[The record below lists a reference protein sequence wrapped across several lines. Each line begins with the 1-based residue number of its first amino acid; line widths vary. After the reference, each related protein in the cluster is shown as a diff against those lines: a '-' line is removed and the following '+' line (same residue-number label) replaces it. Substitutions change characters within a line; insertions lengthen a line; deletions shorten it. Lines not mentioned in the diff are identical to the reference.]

1 MLNLQGW
8 PSLALATLAP
18 LAALLVWSLVDPST
32 GTATLVP
39 SLLVALAVVTI
50 NG

>member
-1 MLNLQGW
+1 MSNLEGW
-8 PSLALATLAP
+8 PSVAVAILAP

-32 GTATLVP
+32 GAATLVL
-39 SLLVALAVVTI
+39 SLLIALAVVAI

>member
-8 PSLALATLAP
+8 PSLALATLVP

-32 GTATLVP
+32 GAATLVL
-39 SLLVALAVVTI
+39 SLLVALAVVAI

>member
-1 MLNLQGW
+1 MSNLEGR
-8 PSLALATLAP
+8 PSLAVATLAP

-32 GTATLVP
+32 GAATLVL
-39 SLLVALAVVTI
+39 SLLVGLALVAI